1 MAEAKKHSEGYTTT
15 YIPEGFKFPSVDDI
29 NRRIKDKPVITDK
42 IVKQNTSR
50 ISGISTSYTPV
61 GTYSDSESKEQE
73 KNK

>member
-42 IVKQNTSR
+42 IVK
-50 ISGISTSYTPV
+50 
-61 GTYSDSESKEQE
+61 
-73 KNK
+73 